1 VTLGLSL
8 FVTSRD
14 GEVRLYRPWRPG
26 SVNFFV
32 GANILLRNFAVRIR
46 KTYTVKGVSVSKEA
60 QVAGSERKTET
71 KKETKLIN
79 SVSDEKDTN
88 AESVSSAPRLYEPP
102 QQSKP
107 KKSRRTSYD
116 TPKSDKLVPG
126 QMLGEKYKTQNVIP
140 GLESDQDEEF
150 EEAGSESD

>member
-1 VTLGLSL
+1 VGSKQYCAVQCVPHKWQLLSQVGIVRYTVLTIHVT
-8 FVTSRD
+8 
-14 GEVRLYRPWRPG
+14 P
-26 SVNFFV
+26 
-32 GANILLRNFAVRIR
+32 
-46 KTYTVKGVSVSKEA
+46 VKGVSVSKEA